1 MSTQTDYPIA
11 QLGYLGFEVSDLEAW
26 AVFATAILG
35 LEVVQRD
42 HQGFGLRMDDHGQRF
57 YISEGPRDDVS
68 AFGWQLQ
75 SQDALEEMVERVRV
89 AGIEVREADPSI
101 RDVESLYCFRD
112 PSGHPSEL
120 YCGPRFSETPFRSD
134 LVPSGFV
141 TGSLGMGHAAI
152 SATDK
157 AQSYAFYQQIMGFGL
172 SDHIVCEY
180 FGHAV
185 DMVFMHTNQRHH
197 TLAFGGR
204 QPKRIHHF
212 LLEARDMDDVGAAY
226 DRAVRARVPIMNTL
240 GRHPNDHMFSFY
252 GFTPSGFQFEF
263 GWGGRLIDDQTWVPQ
278 TYDRISD
285 WGHHPPGV
293 VKGVKL

>member
-1 MSTQTDYPIA
+1 MTTQTAYPIA
-11 QLGYLGFEVSDLEAW
+11 QLGYLGFEVSDLDAW
-26 AVFATAILG
+26 ERFSTEILG
-35 LEVVQRD
+35 LEVVNRST
-42 HQGFGLRMDDHGQRF
+42 QGFGLRMDDHAQRF
-57 YISEGPRDDVS
+57 YITHGQRDDVS
-68 AFGWQLQ
+68 AFGWQLE
-75 SQDALEEMVERVRV
+75 DASALQEMVMRLRSAGLDVKEGDGDARGV
-89 AGIEVREADPSI
+89 AA
-101 RDVESLYCFRD
+101 LYRFRD

-120 YCGPRFSETPFRSD
+120 YFGASLMEEPFRSD

-141 TGSLGMGHAAI
+141 TGQLGMGHTAI

-157 AQSYAFYQQIMGFGL
+157 ATSYAFYRQLMGFGL

-180 FGHAV
+180 FGHPV
-185 DMVFMHTNQRHH
+185 DMVFMHTNARHH

-204 QPKRIHHF
+204 QQKRIHHF
-212 LLEARDMDDVGAAY
+212 LLEANDIDDVGAAF
-226 DRAVRARVPIMNTL
+226 DRAVHARVPIMNTL

-263 GWGGRLIDDQTWVPQ
+263 GWGGRLIDDATWVPQ

-293 VKGVKL
+293 VKGVKR